1 MLELLKHLV
10 HSYNQSKSTNTLSET
25 ENISHILRGSYD
37 KTLKRHHNF
46 ISKQLFKV
54 HTFLCF

>member
-10 HSYNQSKSTNTLSET
+10 HSYNQSKSTNTSQT

-54 HTFLCF
+54 QTVLSF